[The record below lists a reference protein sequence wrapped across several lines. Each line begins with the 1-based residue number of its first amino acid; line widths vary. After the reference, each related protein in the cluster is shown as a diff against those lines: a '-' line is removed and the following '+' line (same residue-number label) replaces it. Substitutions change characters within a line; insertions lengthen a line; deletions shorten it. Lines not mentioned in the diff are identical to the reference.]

1 MGRCFMCT
9 RSQNVSLGII
19 KNLKSKI
26 KNVMLDLIRKLEGKS
41 DRERFGIL
49 LEEVGAKNWQYS
61 LQEYRHAGQYGCN
74 LIIDL
79 ITGRPSTILL
89 VAHYDSFA
97 GSPGANDDA
106 SALAVLIDAGER
118 IANLDP
124 SKNIRMIFFD
134 DEEPT
139 IHWFR
144 PLGST
149 KYVQE
154 YGVEGLHA
162 VIDLE
167 MSGIGD
173 AVGIW
178 PVKGME
184 ERPMV
189 VQISEMLSRLRI
201 PYDYGYKVPGFY
213 ADYEPFRQA
222 GFLDAYCLT
231 VFDWAERDL
240 VRAFS
245 ESSHAEL
252 VARYVGWK
260 TLKKPLVPRL
270 FQHYHTSADRSE
282 FISEDALAMMS
293 VVVVELVK
301 ELGINH
307 ERHEESRS

>member
-1 MGRCFMCT
+1 
-9 RSQNVSLGII
+9 
-19 KNLKSKI
+19 
-26 KNVMLDLIRKLEGKS
+26 MLDLIRKLEGKS
-41 DRERFGIL
+41 DRERFAIL
-49 LEEVGAKNWQYS
+49 LEEVRARNWQYL
-61 LQEYRHAGQYGCN
+61 LQEYQHRKQYGCN

-79 ITGRPSTILL
+79 IAGRPTTILL
-89 VAHYDSFA
+89 VAHYDSFI
-97 GSPGANDDA
+97 GSPAANDDA

-118 IANLDP
+118 IADLNP
-124 SKNIRMIFFD
+124 AKNIRMIFFD

-139 IHWFR
+139 VHWFR

-154 YGVEGLHA
+154 FGIESLHA

-167 MSGIGD
+167 MCGLGD

-178 PVKGME
+178 PVKDME
-184 ERPMV
+184 DRPMV
-189 VQISEMLSRLRI
+189 LQISEMLSRMKV
-201 PYDYGYKVPGFY
+201 PYDYGYQVPGFY
-213 ADYEPFRQA
+213 ADYEPFRKA

-252 VARYVGWK
+252 VARYVRWK
-260 TLKKPLVPRL
+260 TLKQPVVPRL

-282 FISEDALAMMS
+282 FISEEALSMMS
-293 VVVVELVK
+293 DVVVELVK

-307 ERHEESRS
+307 EGHE

>member
-1 MGRCFMCT
+1 
-9 RSQNVSLGII
+9 VS
-19 KNLKSKI
+19 SR
-26 KNVMLDLIRKLEGKS
+26 LDLIHRLEGKT
-41 DRERFGIL
+41 DRQRFAIL
-49 LEEVGAKNWQYS
+49 LEEVQARNWQYS
-61 LQEYRHAGQYGCN
+61 LQEYRYTGHYGCN

-106 SALAVLIDAGER
+106 SALSVLIHAGEQ
-118 IANLDP
+118 IANLNP

-139 IHWFR
+139 THWFR

-149 KYVQE
+149 KYVKE
-154 YGVEGLHA
+154 YGIDGLHA

-178 PVKGME
+178 PIDGIE
-184 ERPMV
+184 DRPMV
-189 VQISEMLSRLRI
+189 VQISEMLSRLEI

-213 ADYEPFRQA
+213 ADYEPFRSA

-231 VFDWAERDL
+231 VFDWKERDL

-245 ESSHAEL
+245 ESSPAEL

-260 TLKKPLVPRL
+260 TMKRPLVPRL
-270 FQHYHTSADRSE
+270 FQHYHTAADRSE
-282 FISEDALAMMS
+282 FISEEALVMM
-293 VVVVELVK
+293 VKVVVELVK
-301 ELGINH
+301 ELGFDL
-307 ERHEESRS
+307 RG

>member
-1 MGRCFMCT
+1 M
-9 RSQNVSLGII
+9 SLRLI
-19 KNLKSKI
+19 K
-26 KNVMLDLIRKLEGKS
+26 KLEGKS
-41 DRERFGIL
+41 DRKRFEIL
-49 LEEVGAKNWQYS
+49 IEEVRARNWAYS
-61 LQEYRHAGQYGCN
+61 LQEYHHRKLYGCN

-79 ITGRPSTILL
+79 FTGRPTTILL

-118 IANLDP
+118 IANLNP

-149 KYVQE
+149 KYVE
-154 YGVEGLHA
+154 EFGLDGLHA

-167 MSGIGD
+167 MCGIGD

-178 PVKGME
+178 PVKDME
-184 ERPMV
+184 DRPMLL
-189 VQISEMLSRLRI
+189 QISEMLSRMQI
-201 PYDYGYKVPGFY
+201 HYDYGYQVPGFY
-213 ADYEPFRQA
+213 ADYEPFRAA
-222 GFLDAYCLT
+222 GFLDSYCLT
-231 VFDWAERDL
+231 VFDWVERDL

-252 VARYVGWK
+252 AARFVGWK
-260 TLKKPLVPRL
+260 TLKRPLVPRL

-282 FISEDALAMMS
+282 FVSEDALAMMS
-293 VVVVELVK
+293 DVVVELVK
-301 ELGINH
+301 EL
-307 ERHEESRS
+307 

>member
-1 MGRCFMCT
+1 M
-9 RSQNVSLGII
+9 LG
-19 KNLKSKI
+19 L
-26 KNVMLDLIRKLEGKS
+26 VQRLEGRS
-41 DRERFGIL
+41 DRERFAIL
-49 LEEVGAKNWQYS
+49 LEEVRARNWQYS
-61 LQEYRHAGQYGCN
+61 LQEYDHRKQYGCN

-79 ITGRPSTILL
+79 FTGRPTTILL
-89 VAHYDSFA
+89 VAHYDIFG

-106 SALAVLIDAGER
+106 SALSVLIDAGER
-118 IANLDP
+118 ISKLDP

-134 DEEPT
+134 DEEPA
-139 IHWFR
+139 IQRFR

-149 KYVQE
+149 KYVE
-154 YGVEGLHA
+154 EFGVEGLHA

-167 MSGIGD
+167 MCGIGD

-184 ERPMV
+184 DRPMV
-189 VQISEMLSRLRI
+189 LQISEMLSRMQI
-201 PYDYGYKVPGFY
+201 PYDYGYQVPGFY
-213 ADYEPFRQA
+213 ADYEPFRSA
-222 GFLDAYCLT
+222 GFLDSYCLT

-260 TLKKPLVPRL
+260 TLKRPVVPRL

-282 FISEDALAMMS
+282 FISEQALAMMS
-293 VVVVELVK
+293 DVVVQLVK
-301 ELGINH
+301 EL
-307 ERHEESRS
+307 

>member
-1 MGRCFMCT
+1 M
-9 RSQNVSLGII
+9 
-19 KNLKSKI
+19 
-26 KNVMLDLIRKLEGKS
+26 DLIHKLEWKS
-41 DRERFGIL
+41 DRERFEIL
-49 LEEVGAKNWQYS
+49 IEEVRVRNWQYS
-61 LQEYRHAGQYGCN
+61 LQEYHHRKQYGCN

-79 ITGRPSTILL
+79 ITGRPTTILL
-89 VAHYDSFA
+89 VAHYDSCV

-118 IANLDP
+118 IVNLDP

-149 KYVQE
+149 KYVE
-154 YGVEGLHA
+154 EFGIDGLHA

-167 MSGIGD
+167 MCGIGD

-184 ERPMV
+184 DRPMV
-189 VQISEMLSRLRI
+189 LQISEMLSRMQI
-201 PYDYGYKVPGFY
+201 HYDYGYQVPGFY
-213 ADYEPFRQA
+213 ADYEPFRSA

-231 VFDWAERDL
+231 VFDWVERDL

-245 ESSHAEL
+245 ESSYAEL
-252 VARYVGWK
+252 AARFVGWK

-293 VVVVELVK
+293 DVVVELVK

-307 ERHEESRS
+307 EGQEEARSV

>member
-1 MGRCFMCT
+1 MMM
-9 RSQNVSLGII
+9 
-19 KNLKSKI
+19 NLI
-26 KNVMLDLIRKLEGKS
+26 HRLEKKS
-41 DRERFGIL
+41 DRERFEIL
-49 LEEVGAKNWQYS
+49 LKEVRSRNWQYS
-61 LQEYRHAGQYGCN
+61 LQEYRHSGQYGCN

-79 ITGRPSTILL
+79 ISGRPKTILL

-118 IANLDP
+118 IAELDP

-139 IHWFR
+139 VHWFR

-149 KYVQE
+149 KYVEQ
-154 YGVEGLHA
+154 YGIENLHA

-167 MSGIGD
+167 MCGIGD

-178 PVKGME
+178 PLNGIE
-184 ERPMV
+184 DRPMV
-189 VQISEMLSRLRI
+189 GQISDVLEHLQI

-213 ADYEPFRQA
+213 ADYEPFRKA

-245 ESSHAEL
+245 EASHAEL
-252 VARYVGWK
+252 MARYVRWK
-260 TLKKPLVPRL
+260 TLKQPLVPKI
-270 FQHYHTSADRSE
+270 FQHYHTSADCSE

-293 VVVVELVK
+293 NVVLELVK

-307 ERHEESRS
+307 EGHEVKMMRDA

>member
-1 MGRCFMCT
+1 MM
-9 RSQNVSLGII
+9 
-19 KNLKSKI
+19 
-26 KNVMLDLIRKLEGKS
+26 MELIRRLEGRS
-41 DRERFGIL
+41 DRERFDIL
-49 LEEVGAKNWQYS
+49 LNEVRGRSWQYS
-61 LQEYRHAGQYGCN
+61 LQDYHHGRQYGCN

-79 ITGRPSTILL
+79 ITGRPQTILL
-89 VAHYDSFA
+89 VAHYDKFA

-118 IANLDP
+118 IADLNT

-139 IHWFR
+139 VHWFR

-149 KYVQE
+149 KYVE
-154 YGVEGLHA
+154 EFGVEGLHA

-167 MSGIGD
+167 MCGIGD

-189 VQISEMLSRLRI
+189 LQISEMLLRMQI
-201 PYDYGYKVPGFY
+201 NFDYGYQVPGFY

-222 GFLDAYCLT
+222 GFLDSYCLT

-245 ESSHAEL
+245 EASHSEL

-260 TLKKPLVPRL
+260 TLKQPLVPRL

-282 FISEDALAMMS
+282 FMSEDALAMMS
-293 VVVVELVK
+293 DVVVELVK

-307 ERHEESRS
+307 EAHE